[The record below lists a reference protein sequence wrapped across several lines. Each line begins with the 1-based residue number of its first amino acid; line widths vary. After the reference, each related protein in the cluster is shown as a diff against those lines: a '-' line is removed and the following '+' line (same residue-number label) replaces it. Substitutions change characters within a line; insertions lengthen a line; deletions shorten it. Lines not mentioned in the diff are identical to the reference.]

1 MFSALTKLPRTVW
14 FLGAISFLNDAA
26 SDAVYPLLPLFFA
39 ATFAV
44 GETTIDLIILD
55 IMMPIFE
62 SDMVLFDSNY
72 NIIESYSTGISLYD
86 KLTSE
91 MPTTKN
97 IPIVILSAR
106 TDILKVRP
114 DFEALRTENKI
125 AILEKP
131 ISMKELLVALNSIHH
146 KSKNGIR

>member
-1 MFSALTKLPRTVW
+1 MKILFIDDEYDRALPIVEYLQLKDQEVELKSIVLEA
-14 FLGAISFLNDAA
+14 FNYFDAHK
-26 SDAVYPLLPLFFA
+26 
-39 ATFAV
+39 
-44 GETTIDLIILD
+44 TTIDLIILD

>member
-1 MFSALTKLPRTVW
+1 MKILFVDDEYDRALPIVDYLQLKDHEVALKPVV
-14 FLGAISFLNDAA
+14 LDAFNYFQA
-26 SDAVYPLLPLFFA
+26 HKAQLD
-39 ATFAV
+39 
-44 GETTIDLIILD
+44 IIILD

-72 NIIESYSTGISLYD
+72 NVIESYSTGISLYD
-86 KLTSE
+86 KFTSE
-91 MPTTKN
+91 MPAMRN

-114 DFEALRTENKI
+114 DFADLRAENKI

-131 ISMKELLVALNSIHH
+131 ISMDELAHALTHIHH
-146 KSKNGIR
+146 RSKKNH